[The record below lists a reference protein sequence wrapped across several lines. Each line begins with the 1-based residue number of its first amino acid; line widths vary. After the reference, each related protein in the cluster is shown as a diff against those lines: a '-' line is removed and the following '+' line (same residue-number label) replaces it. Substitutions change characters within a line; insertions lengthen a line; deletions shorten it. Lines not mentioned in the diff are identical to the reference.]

1 MTSKE
6 LQKIINKLCK
16 EGEMKFLDATTE
28 EKIVLFEKMNDIKF
42 PIKYK
47 EWLLFSDG
55 GELFLPIGIQFYG
68 IEHEPIIN
76 VDDRLYDDYI
86 VIGVL
91 ASGDSIVFKNTE
103 EIISI
108 YNLEGGRIENDETYE
123 DFYTFLSDMYD
134 ILGIGD

>member
-1 MTSKE
+1 MASKE

-16 EGEMKFLDATTE
+16 QGKMMFLDATTE

-76 VDDRLYDDYI
+76 VDDRPYDDYI

-91 ASGDSIVFKNTE
+91 TSGDPIVFKNTE

-108 YNLEGGRIENDETYE
+108 YNLEGGRIEDDETYE
-123 DFYTFLSDMYD
+123 DFYTFLSDIYD